1 MCGEGRT
8 AWCFHPDAYH
18 PAFQLHLYFLKAHP
32 PGRSIS
38 RYSQES
44 REPRA
49 CPPHTTTFPPTWG
62 QYSIVLE
69 RFWWMWGDHST
80 YNDWKLIAHPESYS
94 CWCSSLC
101 PHSSSSCSPML
112 LSAGTEDGEGKA
124 THMKAL
130 GAIIPP
136 WKVLIQVENRATVDA
151 GLLSISFC
159 GTEVSLPVQ
168 EPRISRT
175 ELAPADH
182 FILQT

>member
-1 MCGEGRT
+1 MAPVTNMRYGAKGLSPT
-8 AWCFHPDAYH
+8 HN
-18 PAFQLHLYFLKAHP
+18 HLPSNLRPIFYCAGKVLMDVR
-32 PGRSIS
+32 RSW
-38 RYSQES
+38 
-44 REPRA
+44 
-49 CPPHTTTFPPTWG
+49 HF
-62 QYSIVLE
+62 
-69 RFWWMWGDHST
+69 D
-80 YNDWKLIAHPESYS
+80 NDWKLIAHPESYS
-94 CWCSSLC
+94 CWCSRLC
-101 PHSSSSCSPML
+101 RHSSSCSSCSPML